1 MKPRDGNVSVDE
13 DALKARQEY
22 NKLNAEDFK
31 KIHEDLKAARQAKL
45 HAKGESTRY
54 IKDITTKE
62 NALKRDEK
70 ENDRLRALMDDLKK
84 RIEVQMSLLKAAELK
99 KQQELSFIENA
110 NYTSNEEAMGVS
122 PNSYVQANRMPG
134 NNLEAMQSP
143 VKEVLGGESS

>member
-54 IKDITTKE
+54 IKDISTKE

-84 RIEVQMSLLKAAELK
+84 RIEV
-99 KQQELSFIENA
+99 
-110 NYTSNEEAMGVS
+110 
-122 PNSYVQANRMPG
+122 
-134 NNLEAMQSP
+134 
-143 VKEVLGGESS
+143 